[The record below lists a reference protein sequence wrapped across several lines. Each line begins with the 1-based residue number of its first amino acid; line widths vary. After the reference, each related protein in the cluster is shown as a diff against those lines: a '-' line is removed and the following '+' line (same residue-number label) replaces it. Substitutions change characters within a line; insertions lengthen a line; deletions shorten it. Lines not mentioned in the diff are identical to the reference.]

1 MPTPGMQERGRSLEE
16 AFFKKQHEAQLEK
29 LRRKQEQAEAR
40 EALAA
45 ASGITDDPEL
55 LDRLAAL
62 GIHAETLAAL
72 TLIPL
77 VEVAWAD
84 GKMEAREREAILKG
98 AESSGIAPGSPSYGL
113 LEIWT
118 HDRPA
123 RELMDSWKA
132 YIGALAAELSA
143 DQKWHL
149 EERIVG
155 RARAVAE
162 AAGGFLGLGNKVSAE
177 EERVLQELE
186 AAFGPRR

>member
-1 MPTPGMQERGRSLEE
+1 MPNPGMQERGRALEE
-16 AFFKKQHEAQLEK
+16 AFFKKQHEEQLGK
-29 LRRKQEQAEAR
+29 LRKEQERAEAR

-45 ASGITDDPEL
+45 ASGISDDPDL
-55 LDRLAAL
+55 LDRLVTL

-84 GKMEAREREAILKG
+84 GKMEARERDAILRG
-98 AESSGIAPGSPSYGL
+98 AESSGIQPGSPSYGL

-123 RELMDSWKA
+123 PELLDTWKT
-132 YIGALAAELSA
+132 YIGALVEELSA

-149 EERIVG
+149 EEKIIG

-162 AAGGFLGLGNKVSAE
+162 AAGGFLGLGSKISVE
-177 EERVLQELE
+177 EEAMLAELE
-186 AAFGPRR
+186 RAFGKPA